1 MIVPELSEY
10 FKQKFLTSLVNS
22 RALIDDL
29 GNDLMRALTYL
40 DQINLDEK
48 LAAFF
53 VILDCVL
60 DDIEH
65 SQLEQRP
72 ISFQY
77 VT

>member
-1 MIVPELSEY
+1 MQRMIVPELSEN
-10 FKQKFLTSLVNS
+10 FKQKFLTSLVDS

-29 GNDLMRALTYL
+29 GNDLMSALICQG
-40 DQINLDEK
+40 QIHFDEK

-65 SQLEQRP
+65 SKLEQ
-72 ISFQY
+72 
-77 VT
+77 